1 MSVHRRGKS
10 WVHEVTD
17 IIYLDRPYVGEEG
30 KDVPIYRFGVTN
42 DIRTLWL
49 NNCDSFYCRS
59 EELQNKIKEANL
71 DYDHVLVTERHQFKR
86 ARNADTLPICLTRNT
101 EPYYNKHN
109 NPRLSAALSAW
120 DRPPP
125 SP

>member
-1 MSVHRRGKS
+1 MSVHRSGKS

-17 IIYLDRPYVGEEG
+17 TIYLDRPYVGEEG

-49 NNCDSFYCRS
+49 NNCDSFYSRS

-71 DYDHVLVTERHQFKR
+71 DYDRVLVTERHQFKR
-86 ARNADTLPICLTRNT
+86 ARNPDTLSICLTRQSESNR
-101 EPYYNKHN
+101 NKHSI
-109 NPRLSAALSAW
+109 PHPSAALSAW